1 MIQEGHLRSTRV
13 VSRTFTNTQASS
25 VPPVDGTT
33 EKVTRLT
40 EEATSAAAT
49 EIWAIAL
56 RVRADA
62 LVLMMALVPDG
73 DEGKNRAAGQ
83 VVVPFVAAGADR
95 AAGRNRVRAR
105 EADMSKLAS
114 GERKELVAFGGKEG
128 EGERARRTVT
138 TGREQNREKA
148 QAEKLS
154 EGGAAPSQSAA
165 PLLSEHVTL
174 RSSEKKLRPTE
185 ASTFGSGSRLAVG
198 A

>member
-1 MIQEGHLRSTRV
+1 VIQEGHLRSTRV

-95 AAGRNRVRAR
+95 AAGRKRVRAS

-154 EGGAAPSQSAA
+154 EGGAATSQSAA

>member
-25 VPPVDGTT
+25 VSPVDGTT

-49 EIWAIAL
+49 EIWAMAL
-56 RVRADA
+56 SVRADA

-95 AAGRNRVRAR
+95 AAGRKRVRAS

-154 EGGAAPSQSAA
+154 EGGAATSQSAA